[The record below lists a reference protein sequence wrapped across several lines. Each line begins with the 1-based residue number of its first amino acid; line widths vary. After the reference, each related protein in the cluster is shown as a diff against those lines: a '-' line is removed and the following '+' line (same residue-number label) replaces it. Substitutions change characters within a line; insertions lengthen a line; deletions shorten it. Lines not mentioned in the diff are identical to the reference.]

1 MTKKLSG
8 LTIAMLMIVL
18 LQASTFAFAPVGI
31 SLSFRCREETSDMC
45 SKTTAIATN
54 NTNRNNNWRLAM
66 VGSSNRNSTKRSSK
80 RKKKKPSMAERLRRR
95 QEKSKGD
102 PDPFANMPPANLD
115 FSNSNNN
122 NSGTKGTEEDEEEKE
137 TSNEHQQPIRV
148 ETPTAAASK
157 AKELLKAQRDS
168 VNMLTRVTERI
179 VERLSDSKFHSE
191 LKTQGYSVVDNLLFS
206 GDNEDGNADSTR
218 RTEEEQL
225 LAGELQ
231 EEGEYMLHEGDMEVD
246 TTNLGSGEYIVPIVG
261 GEQQYKT
268 CPRLVEIVVA
278 ATKHI
283 PEVINNNDTDDS
295 LLELDP
301 SVCMATLRTFDR
313 KAYKAA
319 MALLV
324 GNDGDSE
331 NESSLS
337 SSPFKVVAN
346 NDDENDDNINDERKL
361 SLYYYIVP
369 DNWESQQCGGGFEF
383 ESSGEVI
390 HAKRDRLVVLYSDT
404 TKFRQLQWKGS
415 DGDEF
420 VDDNSNA
427 MMIGNS
433 IELHLVNKKT

>member
-1 MTKKLSG
+1 MTKKLSC

-18 LQASTFAFAPVGI
+18 LQSSTFAFAPVGI

-102 PDPFANMPPANLD
+102 PDPFANVPPANLD
-115 FSNSNNN
+115 FSNSSNN

-283 PEVINNNDTDDS
+283 PEVINNNDADDS

-337 SSPFKVVAN
+337 SPPFKVVAN
-346 NDDENDDNINDERKL
+346 NDDKNGDDINDERKL

-420 VDDNSNA
+420 DDNSNA

-433 IELHLVNKKT
+433 IELHLVNKKK